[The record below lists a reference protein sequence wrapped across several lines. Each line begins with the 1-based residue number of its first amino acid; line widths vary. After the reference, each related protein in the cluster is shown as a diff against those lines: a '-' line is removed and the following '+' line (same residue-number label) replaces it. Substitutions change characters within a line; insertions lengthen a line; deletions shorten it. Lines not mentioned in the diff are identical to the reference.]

1 MKNSIRMNNQRIYAN
16 SESFLNSIDHF
27 SKISINLI
35 DGIRCKL
42 YNEVTLNKI
51 RIMITEK
58 FFLINCEKSF
68 EANSRLNCLPQF
80 LLHASNNFHFGGGK
94 GSQGIICINIIVYL
108 LLQIVQI
115 HLDFYEIFVY
125 ILFEYKLLAYVTRQ
139 LKMKKIPT
147 LVQRI
152 FHKFLKLNPNYLV
165 YFFLMYTFLC

>member
-80 LLHASNNFHFGGGK
+80 LLHASNNFHFGGEGELGNHLYK
-94 GSQGIICINIIVYL
+94 YYSL
-108 LLQIVQI
+108 LTVI
-115 HLDFYEIFVY
+115 D
-125 ILFEYKLLAYVTRQ
+125 
-139 LKMKKIPT
+139 
-147 LVQRI
+147 RI
-152 FHKFLKLNPNYLV
+152 DTFGFL
-165 YFFLMYTFLC
+165 